1 VHAVGSLR
9 DMGRRLVTIKQPTVP
24 DSTPLLFPF
33 MANGQRQIK
42 SLVKP
47 LVFCEGGDQTW

>member
-1 VHAVGSLR
+1 MHAVGSLR

-33 MANGQRQIK
+33 MANGQRLIK

-47 LVFCEGGDQTW
+47 LVFCEGRDQTW